1 MIDITGVKNNIS
13 VLLEHY
19 RSTRD
24 AIEPFL
30 FSKTAL
36 LELCGWIELAIDDLF
51 EGYAKKFR
59 GHWTCSNK
67 MDT

>member
-59 GHWTCSNK
+59 GHT
-67 MDT
+67 T